1 MESLRCDGDDEV
13 NGDEDFDIDACSDDE
28 SILDRMLD
36 DKKDIRV
43 RIRTMTIIEDL
54 PATEAEFS
62 ECLLSRLQVQDSS
75 VLSSLTGSS
84 GKENNGHRKGSR
96 NNSIVDRMKILLTD
110 CGSPSQQL
118 LTIKALLKDPIYGE
132 ENEQVDKNEESPS
145 ISDILD
151 KIDKRNKEIVSSDI
165 NTRRRV
171 RARRRL
177 ISKSSSECTID
188 QEAFS
193 FTNDGKTRLP
203 ESTARSAKSRAS
215 NKIIESVLNIGSH
228 KKQSLALHCALSH
241 NRLFKQ
247 ATDCGYFWKDN
258 KRIHSALEI
267 LKNQTDM
274 IKTALQKTKK
284 RGRTSDDKNNFVTAN
299 IVSIVAGNPTY
310 SINDHMKHIDVS
322 RKTRYRLFNKGNVKR
337 KQLINA
343 VDDIEWSSDKK
354 RIKQY
359 PKVSYELMIQIQD
372 WILKHPNV
380 IHSPITADTLLIKDE
395 SGKYFQFVFI

>member
-43 RIRTMTIIEDL
+43 RIRTMTIIENL

-62 ECLLSRLQVQDSS
+62 ECLLSRLQVQDNS

-84 GKENNGHRKGSR
+84 GKENNGRRKGSR

-177 ISKSSSECTID
+177 ISKSY
-188 QEAFS
+188 
-193 FTNDGKTRLP
+193 
-203 ESTARSAKSRAS
+203 
-215 NKIIESVLNIGSH
+215 
-228 KKQSLALHCALSH
+228 
-241 NRLFKQ
+241 KQ

-267 LKNQTDM
+267 LKNQNET
-274 IKTALQKTKK
+274 
-284 RGRTSDDKNNFVTAN
+284 
-299 IVSIVAGNPTY
+299 
-310 SINDHMKHIDVS
+310 
-322 RKTRYRLFNKGNVKR
+322 
-337 KQLINA
+337 
-343 VDDIEWSSDKK
+343 
-354 RIKQY
+354 
-359 PKVSYELMIQIQD
+359 VSYTHLTLPT
-372 WILKHPNV
+372 ILLV
-380 IHSPITADTLLIKDE
+380 
-395 SGKYFQFVFI
+395 

>member
-1 MESLRCDGDDEV
+1 
-13 NGDEDFDIDACSDDE
+13 
-28 SILDRMLD
+28 
-36 DKKDIRV
+36 
-43 RIRTMTIIEDL
+43 
-54 PATEAEFS
+54 
-62 ECLLSRLQVQDSS
+62 
-75 VLSSLTGSS
+75 
-84 GKENNGHRKGSR
+84 
-96 NNSIVDRMKILLTD
+96 MKILLTD

-132 ENEQVDKNEESPS
+132 ESEQVDNNESPT
-145 ISDILD
+145 ITDILN

-193 FTNDGKTRLP
+193 FTDDGKTRLP
-203 ESTARSAKSRAS
+203 ESTARSARSRAS

-343 VDDIEWSSDKK
+343 VDDIEWSLDKK

-395 SGKYFQFVFI
+395 SGKYFQ